1 MGALKKEEDD
11 GMAETVVGLMGLGR
25 IGRNLVRILHH
36 RDDIR
41 VGAISD
47 PADHAG
53 LEYLLRYD
61 TILGRFPASV
71 SLRDGNLYVAGRQI
85 RMLSAENPGEVQW
98 GELGVDVVIEATGKH
113 RSRQELERHLQAGA
127 KRVILCAPPLDPP
140 DITVVMGVNDDRLR
154 PEHRIVSN
162 ASVTAHAAA
171 PILKILHRA
180 FGVQRAFLSAIHA
193 YTNQLRLADV
203 PAEDMRTGRAA
214 AENIIPQP
222 SHVAGMLMEL
232 MPELGG
238 RIDGMALNVPVP
250 NGSVVDLVC
259 WHERPVSIAAINEV
273 MRTAAGSGEWDGII
287 AYEDGPIVSAD
298 TKLSRYS
305 GTFDSLATMV
315 IGDRLSKTLCWYDN
329 GWGYAHRALDLIH
342 RFAELERRAA

>member
-1 MGALKKEEDD
+1 
-11 GMAETVVGLMGLGR
+11 MARAVVGLMGLGR
-25 IGRNLVRILHH
+25 IGRNLVRILHN
-36 RDDIR
+36 RDDVR

-61 TILGRFPASV
+61 TILGRFPVPV
-71 SLRDGNLYVAGRQI
+71 SLKEGHLHIAGRQI
-85 RMLSAENPGEVQW
+85 KMLSAEDPGQVPW

-113 RSRQELERHLQAGA
+113 RTRAELERHLEAGA

-140 DITVVMGVNDDRLR
+140 DITVVMGVNDHLLS

-171 PILKILHRA
+171 PILRILQRA
-180 FGVQRAFLSAIHA
+180 FGVERAFLSAVHA
-193 YTNQLRLADV
+193 YTSQLRLADV

-222 SHVAGMLMEL
+222 SHVAEMLVEM
-232 MPELGG
+232 MPELRG
-238 RIDGMALNVPVP
+238 RLSGSALNVPVP

-259 WHERPVSIAAINEV
+259 WHERPVTVASINEAV
-273 MRTAAGSGEWDGII
+273 RTAVNDPSLQRIV
-287 AYEDGPIVSAD
+287 AYEDGPIVSGD
-298 TKLSRYS
+298 IRLSPFS
-305 GTFDSLATMV
+305 ATFDSQATMV
-315 IGDRLSKTLCWYDN
+315 IGDRLSKTLSWFDN
-329 GWGYAHRALDLIH
+329 GWGYAHRAVDLIE
-342 RFAELERRAA
+342 RFADIEKQAA